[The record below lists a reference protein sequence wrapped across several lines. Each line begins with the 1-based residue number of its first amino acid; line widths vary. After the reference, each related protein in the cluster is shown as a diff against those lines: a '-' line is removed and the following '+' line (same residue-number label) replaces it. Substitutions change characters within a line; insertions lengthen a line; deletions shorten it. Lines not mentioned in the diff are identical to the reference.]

1 MSREAA
7 KKKKRRKT
15 TQSRKDNDLSEL
27 TRLTKIIATPIAIER
42 IEKLAS
48 TDERKAIWALCSGK
62 LTRKQIASKTNIPE
76 RTVSHFIDE
85 CKTFGVL
92 EEEKEKGGHPKPV
105 INYVPSGWKRLAK
118 KKKRTS
124 EEEKPTPSVEK
135 G

>member
-1 MSREAA
+1 MSRKAM
-7 KKKKRRKT
+7 KKRRKT
-15 TQSRKDNDLSEL
+15 TQSEKGTDLSEL
-27 TRLTKIIATPIAIER
+27 TKLTRIIATPIAIER

-48 TDERKAIWALCSGK
+48 TDERKAIWVLCSGK

-105 INYVPSGWKRLAK
+105 IDYIPSGWKKLAK
-118 KKKRTS
+118 QRKKTS
-124 EEEKPTPSVEK
+124 GEQKPKPSIEK

>member
-1 MSREAA
+1 M

-15 TQSRKDNDLSEL
+15 KSEKGNDLSEL
-27 TRLTKIIATPIAIER
+27 AKLTRIIATPIAIEQ
-42 IEKLAS
+42 IEKLVS
-48 TDERKAIWALCSGK
+48 TDDRKAIWVLCSGK

-92 EEEKEKGGHPKPV
+92 DEEKEKGGHPKPV
-105 INYVPSGWKRLAK
+105 IDYIPSGWTKLAK
-118 KKKRTS
+118 KKKKTS
-124 EEEKPTPSVEK
+124 EEQKSKLSVEK

>member
-1 MSREAA
+1 MSQRKAT
-7 KKKKRRKT
+7 KKKKKT
-15 TQSRKDNDLSEL
+15 KTKSEKGNDLSEL
-27 TRLTKIIATPIAIER
+27 TKLTRILATPIAIER